1 MICVRTAGGSS
12 RGSLPKKMSIH
23 CLPSSDAYSTIGAL
37 GMNNGNFYYG
47 NGQLGLTAPYA
58 ESIAPSHHSTY
69 AHYYD
74 EDEDGWEM
82 PNFYNET
89 YMKESLNKTAPA
101 NGNLTVSQNGG
112 GGGIVNP
119 AMNLSQ
125 AVSNPSL
132 YGNKEELYD
141 RLRRHQY
148 QGKKDVAS
156 DSEDQQQ

>member
-1 MICVRTAGGSS
+1 
-12 RGSLPKKMSIH
+12 MSIH

-47 NGQLGLTAPYA
+47 ANGQLGLPAQYA
-58 ESIAPSHHSTY
+58 ESIAPSQHSTYAPY

-74 EDEDGWEM
+74 EEEEGWELTA

-89 YMKESLNKTAPA
+89 YMKESLNKGTN
-101 NGNLTVSQNGG
+101 NGNLTAANQN
-112 GGGIVNP
+112 GIVNP
-119 AMNLSQ
+119 AM
-125 AVSNPSL
+125 SNPSL

-141 RLRRHQY
+141 RLRKHQY
-148 QGKKDVAS
+148 QGKKDAAS

>member
-1 MICVRTAGGSS
+1 MRTAGS
-12 RGSLPKKMSIH
+12 RNSLPKKMSIQ
-23 CLPSSDAYSTIGAL
+23 CLPSDAYSTLGATL
-37 GMNNGNFYYG
+37 GMNNGNFYYNT
-47 NGQLGLTAPYA
+47 NGQLGLTTGYA

-74 EDEDGWEM
+74 EDENWEM
-82 PNFYNET
+82 PFYNET
-89 YMKESLNKTAPA
+89 YIKDPLNKAT
-101 NGNLTVSQNGG
+101 NNSNLNQSQN
-112 GGGIVNP
+112 GGIVNP
-119 AMNLSQ
+119 AMNQ

-148 QGKKDVAS
+148 QGKKDTAS

>member
-1 MICVRTAGGSS
+1 MICVRTAGSS
-12 RGSLPKKMSIH
+12 RSSLPKKMSIH

-47 NGQLGLTAPYA
+47 ANGLPAPYA
-58 ESIAPSHHSTY
+58 ESIAPSQHSTYAPY

-74 EDEDGWEM
+74 EEEENAWEM

-89 YMKESLNKTAPA
+89 YMKESLNKTANN
-101 NGNLTVSQNGG
+101 NGNLSATQN
-112 GGGIVNP
+112 GGIVNP
-119 AMNLSQ
+119 AM
-125 AVSNPSL
+125 SNPSL

-141 RLRRHQY
+141 RLRKHQY
-148 QGKKDVAS
+148 QGKKDTAS